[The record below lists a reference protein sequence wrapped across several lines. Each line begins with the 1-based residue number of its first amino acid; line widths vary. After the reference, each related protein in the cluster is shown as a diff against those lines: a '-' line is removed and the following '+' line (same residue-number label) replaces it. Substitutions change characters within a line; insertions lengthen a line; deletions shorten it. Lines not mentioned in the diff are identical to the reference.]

1 MATEFFWEI
10 FPVDSFEDFLKCE
23 LREET
28 FVAPNFWCCNVEF
41 RSRWV
46 SFRQK
51 SERKK
56 TRTAQHSPQS
66 GRWLFFGSFSM
77 SGYLLIVDRIPSY
90 HHLSLFQNC
99 AHFSR
104 ACIRIFRVLVCCPKS
119 LWKSW
124 WFKLSGFNQ
133 SNSVSEFLLILGLPS
148 LGVEQNRQPLLR
160 LRFKESV
167 HIALSHKNQ
176 MIETGCYINS
186 EHADATSCST
196 NTSATSIFQMKSKSS
211 TLRHHSTAK
220 MTING
225 E

>member
-1 MATEFFWEI
+1 MATEFPERFFLLIHLRTSQNKSFVRKHLSRQI
-10 FPVDSFEDFLKCE
+10 FDAATLSLGVGESAF
-23 LREET
+23 
-28 FVAPNFWCCNVEF
+28 A
-41 RSRWV
+41 
-46 SFRQK
+46 K
-51 SERKK
+51 SLSAKRH
-56 TRTAQHSPQS
+56 AQHSPQS

-196 NTSATSIFQMKSKSS
+196 NTSALSIFQMKSKSS

>member
-1 MATEFFWEI
+1 MATEFPERF
-10 FPVDSFEDFLKCE
+10 FLLIH
-23 LREET
+23 LRT
-28 FVAPNFWCCNVEF
+28 SQN
-41 RSRWV
+41 V
-46 SFRQK
+46 SFVRKHLSRQIFDAATLSLGVGESAFVK
-51 SERKK
+51 SLSAKRH
-56 TRTAQHSPQS
+56 AQHSPQS

-148 LGVEQNRQPLLR
+148 LGVEQNWQPLSQL
-160 LRFKESV
+160 
-167 HIALSHKNQ
+167 
-176 MIETGCYINS
+176 
-186 EHADATSCST
+186 
-196 NTSATSIFQMKSKSS
+196 
-211 TLRHHSTAK
+211 
-220 MTING
+220 
-225 E
+225 

>member
-1 MATEFFWEI
+1 MATEFPERFFLLIHLRTSQNKSFVRKHLSRQI
-10 FPVDSFEDFLKCE
+10 FDAATLSLGVGESA
-23 LREET
+23 
-28 FVAPNFWCCNVEF
+28 FV
-41 RSRWV
+41 
-46 SFRQK
+46 K
-51 SERKK
+51 SLSAKRH
-56 TRTAQHSPQS
+56 AQHSPQS

-167 HIALSHKNQ
+167 RLALSHRNQ
-176 MIETGCYINS
+176 WSRLDVILTV
-186 EHADATSCST
+186 
-196 NTSATSIFQMKSKSS
+196 NTQMQPVVAPIRQQRQYFRWKANHQRCGIIPRPKWQ
-211 TLRHHSTAK
+211 
-220 MTING
+220 
-225 E
+225 